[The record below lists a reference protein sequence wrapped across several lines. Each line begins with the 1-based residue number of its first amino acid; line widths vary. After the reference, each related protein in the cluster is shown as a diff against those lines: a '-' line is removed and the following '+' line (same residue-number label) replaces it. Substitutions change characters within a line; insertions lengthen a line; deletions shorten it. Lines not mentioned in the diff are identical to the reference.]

1 MKGVIKWIIDGI
13 CNVVGVSMVF
23 IGLVALILVGGV
35 CLIASL
41 CAIALPAL
49 LTLFGFAVVL
59 REEDMDSIFS
69 NRSFNFNVNA
79 DSIGKVNNK

>member
-1 MKGVIKWIIDGI
+1 MKSVIKRIINGI
-13 CNVVGVSMVF
+13 CDVVGVSMVI
-23 IGLVALILVGGV
+23 IGIVSLILIGGI

-41 CAIALPAL
+41 VAIALPAL
-49 LTLFGFAVVL
+49 LILFGFVVGF

-69 NRSFNFNVNA
+69 NRSFNFNA